1 MNQFARKIYFNGL
14 FIFNQRSL
22 SFKVKINFLFLKIVF
37 PRSVLSSGLTGE
49 VKIGTL
55 IHNKEKIYLF
65 EPHYGTLSK
74 FISPQDQQTSK
85 FFSFLQLEDKAGVAN
100 TYKLKGLP
108 VDALSRITD
117 IMNMNGKAIEKQNNN
132 MKELEK

>member
-1 MNQFARKIYFNGL
+1 MYSYPKREMGISKRWINLLVKFN
-14 FIFNQRSL
+14 NY
-22 SFKVKINFLFLKIVF
+22 VKKWLKIAF
-37 PRSVLSSGLTGE
+37 PRSVLGYGLIGE
-49 VKIGTL
+49 VKIGSL
-55 IHNKEKIYLF
+55 VHNKEKIYFF
-65 EPHYGTLSK
+65 EPHYGILSK
-74 FISPQDQQTSK
+74 FVYLPDQQSNK

-117 IMNMNGKAIEKQNNN
+117 IMNMNGKAIEKQNSN

>member
-1 MNQFARKIYFNGL
+1 MNQFAREIK
-14 FIFNQRSL
+14 
-22 SFKVKINFLFLKIVF
+22 FLYKKNELKIVF
-37 PRSVLSSGLTGE
+37 LRNAFGNGLIGE
-49 VKIGTL
+49 IKIGSL
-55 IHNKEKIYLF
+55 IYSNEKIYFF

-74 FISPQDQQTSK
+74 FVFLPEQQASN

-117 IMNMNGKAIEKQNNN
+117 IMNMNGKAIEKQNSN